1 VGYRDSGWLTQDAH
15 HRSRARMEGLFSDAE
30 RRAAAR
36 STLVSAAE
44 QGIAAVH
51 ELGGPHLGPDEDLV
65 RIREEA
71 AAVGVDVV
79 TYWGELAGESS
90 IATARRVGAAGL
102 AGDLCVD
109 GAIGSRTAAMTEP
122 YLDAPGRGARYLSD
136 DQITQHLIDC
146 TRAGVQAGFH
156 AIGDDAA
163 RATVTGFRRAA
174 EVVGDEAI
182 RRCRHRLEHL
192 EMLDAADVS
201 VLARLGV
208 VASMQ
213 PAFDAAWGGP
223 DGLYERRLGRRRSV
237 GMNRL
242 GTLERAGVPLA
253 FGSDTPVTPVA
264 GWETVRAAV
273 QHWQPGERMSLRSA
287 FDAASRGGYWA
298 AGEDRA
304 GTLEVGSRASFA
316 VWDDKSADH
325 RSPAG
330 PLELPELA
338 AGASLPSCVL
348 TSVAGRVVFDPAALT
363 RGRTL

>member
-1 VGYRDSGWLTQDAH
+1 
-15 HRSRARMEGLFSDAE
+15 
-30 RRAAAR
+30 
-36 STLVSAAE
+36 
-44 QGIAAVH
+44 
-51 ELGGPHLGPDEDLV
+51 
-65 RIREEA
+65 
-71 AAVGVDVV
+71 
-79 TYWGELAGESS
+79 
-90 IATARRVGAAGL
+90 
-102 AGDLCVD
+102 
-109 GAIGSRTAAMTEP
+109 
-122 YLDAPGRGARYLSD
+122 
-136 DQITQHLIDC
+136 
-146 TRAGVQAGFH
+146 
-156 AIGDDAA
+156 
-163 RATVTGFRRAA
+163 
-174 EVVGDEAI
+174 
-182 RRCRHRLEHL
+182 
-192 EMLDAADVS
+192 